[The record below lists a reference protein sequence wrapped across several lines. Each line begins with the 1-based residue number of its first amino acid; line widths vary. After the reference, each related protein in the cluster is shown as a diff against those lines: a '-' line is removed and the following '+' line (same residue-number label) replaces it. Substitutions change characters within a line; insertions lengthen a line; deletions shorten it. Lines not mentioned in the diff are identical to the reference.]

1 MTTGPPTRSWPREAH
16 VSRGLALDSGGGSE
30 LPLMLFGPTF
40 SEDSKGVRGQTGI
53 IRGQGSRSKASAD
66 LYSRSVSHLLTLV
79 PSGPDGRLSR
89 LSGRREIRASEG
101 DVRLGW
107 RGRFGEQGCPAPVP
121 TNRHGLCDPCED
133 TGPTHVTPDESRIV
147 KGGNRQPA
155 GGGGRHWAARRG
167 RWAPLSEGRRP
178 TCQAWGVPPPPQP
191 PRLMGLLPG
200 RRRGD
205 SEGKK
210 WRTWFLTRL
219 HNELLPA

>member
-155 GGGGRHWAARRG
+155 GGGTLGG
-167 RWAPLSEGRRP
+167 APALGCSEGPVGSTVGRK
-178 TCQAWGVPPPPQP
+178 TADVPGLGGALPPQP

-200 RRRGD
+200 RRRG
-205 SEGKK
+205 G
-210 WRTWFLTRL
+210 L
-219 HNELLPA
+219 

>member
-1 MTTGPPTRSWPREAH
+1 
-16 VSRGLALDSGGGSE
+16 
-30 LPLMLFGPTF
+30 MLFGPTF

-155 GGGGRHWAARRG
+155 GGGAALG
-167 RWAPLSEGRRP
+167 CSEGPVGSTVGRKTADVPGLGGAPSSSAP
-178 TCQAWGVPPPPQP
+178 TADGPAS
-191 PRLMGLLPG
+191 RTEERGL
-200 RRRGD
+200 
-205 SEGKK
+205 
-210 WRTWFLTRL
+210 
-219 HNELLPA
+219 